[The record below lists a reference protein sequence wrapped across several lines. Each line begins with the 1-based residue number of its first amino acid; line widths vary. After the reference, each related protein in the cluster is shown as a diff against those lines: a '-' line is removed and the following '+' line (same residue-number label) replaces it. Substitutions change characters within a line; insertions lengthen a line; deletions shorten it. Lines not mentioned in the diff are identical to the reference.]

1 VDEHGV
7 FGTLVQVELSGA
19 VWKLTVALRDPVAVN
34 VIRQFTHGLSEL
46 TLLCPVW
53 VELPVNEKLK
63 LQSGVID
70 WASTA
75 GGLAI
80 V

>member
-7 FGTLVQVELSGA
+7 FGTLVQVELSRA
-19 VWKLTVALRDPVAVN
+19 VWKLTVALKDPVAVN
-34 VIRQFTHGLSEL
+34 VIRQFTHGLLEL